1 MIKKFIKQHDEYM
14 GEFVYGAIDGSVT
27 TFAVVASASGANLAT
42 KVVLILGV
50 ANLIADGFSMGVGSY
65 LSSKSRAELRN
76 KRRADIVEIGSPV
89 VRALVTYA
97 AFIAVGIVPLIAY
110 ISEYI
115 LNINIEHKFLSS
127 IALTSV
133 AFIFIGLMK
142 SSVTNTGKLKA
153 IFETLALGS
162 VAAFLA
168 YFAGS
173 LLESVLT

>member
-1 MIKKFIKQHDEYM
+1 
-14 GEFVYGAIDGSVT
+14 
-27 TFAVVASASGANLAT
+27 
-42 KVVLILGV
+42 
-50 ANLIADGFSMGVGSY
+50 
-65 LSSKSRAELRN
+65 
-76 KRRADIVEIGSPV
+76 
-89 VRALVTYA
+89 LVTYA